1 MILFIFLGVLLKKS
15 LSEFLFK
22 GVLGVLG
29 GGGIREVRSLLKR
42 IESAP

>member
-29 GGGIREVRSLLKR
+29 GGDKRSEVPLKKN
-42 IESAP
+42 

>member
-29 GGGIREVRSLLKR
+29 GGIREVRSLLKR